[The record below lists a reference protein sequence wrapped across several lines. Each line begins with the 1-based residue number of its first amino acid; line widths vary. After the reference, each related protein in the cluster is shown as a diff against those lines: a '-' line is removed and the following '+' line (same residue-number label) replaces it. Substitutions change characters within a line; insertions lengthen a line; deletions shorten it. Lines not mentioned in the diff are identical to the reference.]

1 MLTSYFDNYKDRIF
15 AMPNISLPLDD
26 LHDSVERPVIFSV
39 VRELLD
45 ITEISD
51 QTNISFYDD
60 EGKAAQVGS
69 LINAD
74 PNKRNKWPFDE
85 RVRIEVDEDF
95 DPNSFY
101 SIHTKQPEQIP
112 IFKDEEIG
120 ALIRPIYSPTKVSI
134 TFTYRARDKN
144 QAMRWRNNIRAKTAM
159 YADINLHEI
168 SYHTHLQEE
177 FIVIIKELHRLR
189 ENIAGYGET
198 FDTYFAQHL
207 SDKASIKT
215 NLGGKAVLWGVE
227 ERQIR
232 VQGLFDFEGAPEKG
246 EKDGTNDAWS
256 ISFTYK
262 FEYQKPILMNMVYPI
277 VVHNQVLSSKYRPTE
292 KVYRLEDQ
300 NRSFSMS
307 NRAYNAFESD
317 TRVLTF
323 KGNDGISIPAFD
335 EFAPKSILPTTINV
349 MTCLVV
355 VDTSPGG
362 DPRKLMNLSELGETN
377 LNPTILKFM
386 REVEYPFLGKDFH
399 SIFSL
404 SLYRH
409 GTLLESGGL
418 SVDQNLDIYSNF
430 DLDLRKTYRIRL
442 GLVTN
447 FSYLR
452 KEALDRIQ
460 AFGKLNPG
468 LGDILINCI
477 DSSISKYATHSD
489 IKKAAMSD
497 VDRKLVLA
505 SPYPTFDPRSD
516 TTLPGYIPN
525 LKAPG
530 RSTPSSTIP
539 SDYRRGLAM
548 STVQTMFVRAQR
560 KET

>member
-1 MLTSYFDNYKDRIF
+1 
-15 AMPNISLPLDD
+15 
-26 LHDSVERPVIFSV
+26 
-39 VRELLD
+39 
-45 ITEISD
+45 
-51 QTNISFYDD
+51 
-60 EGKAAQVGS
+60 VGS
-69 LINAD
+69 LINPD
-74 PNKRNKWPFDE
+74 PDRRNKWPFDE
-85 RVRIEVDEDF
+85 RVRIEVEEDF
-95 DPNSFY
+95 DPGYAY
-101 SIHTKQPEQIP
+101 SIHTKQPEHIP

-120 ALIRPIYSPTKVSI
+120 AIIRPIYSPTKVVI
-134 TFTYRARDKN
+134 IFTYRARDKN
-144 QAMRWRNNIRAKTAM
+144 QAMRWRNNIRGKAAM
-159 YADINLHEI
+159 FRDVNLHEI

-189 ENIAGYGET
+189 ENVAGYGES

-215 NLGGKAVLWGVE
+215 NLGGKAVLWGVD

-256 ISFTYK
+256 ISFSYK

-300 NRSFSMS
+300 NRSFSLS

-317 TRVLTF
+317 TTVLTY

-335 EFAPKSILPTTINV
+335 EFAPKTILPSTVNV

-355 VDTSPGG
+355 VDTTVGA
-362 DPRKLMNLSELGETN
+362 DPRKLMNLGELGDVN
-377 LNPTILKFM
+377 LSPTVLKFM
-386 REVEYPFLGKDFH
+386 RELEYPFLGKDYH

-409 GTLLESGGL
+409 GTLFDTNSLY
-418 SVDQNLDIYSNF
+418 VDQNLDIYSNF

-447 FSYLR
+447 FSFLR
-452 KEALDRIQ
+452 KEALDRIR
-460 AFGKLNPG
+460 AISLLNPG

-477 DSSISKYATHSD
+477 DSAINKYASHPD
-489 IKKAAMSD
+489 IGKSAMSD

-505 SPYPTFDPRSD
+505 SPYPTVDPRSD
-516 TTLPGYIPN
+516 PTLPGYVPN
-525 LKAPG
+525 LAAPG
-530 RSTPSSTIP
+530 RSTTARTIP
-539 SDYRRGLAM
+539 ADYGRGLAA
-548 STVQTMFVRAQR
+548 STVQSMFVRAQR
-560 KET
+560 KES

>member
-1 MLTSYFDNYKDRIF
+1 
-15 AMPNISLPLDD
+15 MPNISLPLDD
-26 LHDSVERPVIFSV
+26 LYDSVERPVIYSV

-51 QTNISFYDD
+51 QTSISFYAD

-69 LINAD
+69 LINTD

-95 DPNSFY
+95 DPNSIY
-101 SIHTKQPEQIP
+101 SIHTKQNEHIP
-112 IFKDEEIG
+112 IFKDDEIG
-120 ALIRPIYSPTKVSI
+120 AVIRPIYSPTKVSI

-159 YADINLHEI
+159 YRDINLHEL

-177 FIVIIKELHRLR
+177 FIVIVKELHRLR
-189 ENIAGYGET
+189 ENVAGYGQA
-198 FDTYFAQHL
+198 FDEYFANHL
-207 SDKASIKT
+207 TDKASIKT
-215 NLGGKAVLWGVE
+215 NVGGKSVLWSIE

-232 VQGLFDFEGAPEKG
+232 VQGIFDFEGAPEKG
-246 EKDGTNDAWS
+246 EKDGTNDAWA

-262 FEYQKPILMNMVYPI
+262 FEYQKPILTNMVYPI

-292 KVYRLEDQ
+292 VAYRVEDQ
-300 NRSFSMS
+300 QRSFSAS

-317 TRVLTF
+317 TRVLTY
-323 KGNDGISIPAFD
+323 KGNDGVSIPAFD
-335 EFAPKSILPTTINV
+335 EFAPKSILPTTVNM

-355 VDTSPGG
+355 IDTSPKG
-362 DPRKLMNLSELGETN
+362 DPKKLMNLNELGETN
-377 LNPTILKFM
+377 LNPLVVKFM
-386 REVEYPFLGKDFH
+386 RQMEYPFLGKDFH

-409 GTLLESGGL
+409 GTLLESGSL
-418 SVDQNLDIYSNF
+418 SVDSQLNVISNF
-430 DLDLRKTYRIRL
+430 DLNLRKTYRVRM

-460 AFGKLNPG
+460 AFARENPG
-468 LGDILINCI
+468 FGDLLINCI
-477 DSSISKYATHSD
+477 DSCISKYGTHPD
-489 IKKAAMSD
+489 IGKSAMSD

-505 SPYPTFDPRSD
+505 SPYPEYDSRSN
-516 TTLPGYIPN
+516 TTLPGYLPK

-530 RSTPSSTIP
+530 RSSTSSYLSSNYARGLGMSTI
-539 SDYRRGLAM
+539 
-548 STVQTMFVRAQR
+548 QTMFIRAQR
-560 KET
+560 KDN

>member
-1 MLTSYFDNYKDRIF
+1 
-15 AMPNISLPLDD
+15 MPNISIPLDD

-51 QTNISFYDD
+51 QTSISFYSD

-69 LINAD
+69 LINTD

-95 DPNSFY
+95 DPNSIY
-101 SIHTKQPEQIP
+101 SIHTKQHEHIP
-112 IFKDEEIG
+112 IFKDDEIG
-120 ALIRPIYSPTKVSI
+120 AVIRPIYSPTKVSI

-159 YADINLHEI
+159 YRNINLHEL

-177 FIVIIKELHRLR
+177 LIVIVKELHRLR

-198 FDTYFAQHL
+198 FDTYFANHL
-207 SDKASIKT
+207 TDKASIKT
-215 NLGGKAVLWGVE
+215 NVGGKSVLWSIE
-227 ERQIR
+227 DRQIR
-232 VQGLFDFEGAPEKG
+232 VQGIFDFEAAPEKG
-246 EKDGTNDAWS
+246 ERDGTNDAWA

-262 FEYQKPILMNMVYPI
+262 FEYQKPILTNMVYPI

-292 KVYRLEDQ
+292 VAYRVEDQ
-300 NRSFSMS
+300 QRSFSAS

-317 TRVLTF
+317 TKALSY
-323 KGNDGISIPAFD
+323 KGNDGVSIPAFD
-335 EFAPKSILPTTINV
+335 EFAPKSILPTTVNM

-355 VDTSPGG
+355 IDTSPKG
-362 DPRKLMNLSELGETN
+362 DPKKLMNFTELGETN
-377 LNPTILKFM
+377 LHPLVIKFM
-386 REVEYPFLGKDFH
+386 SEVEYPFLGKDYH

-409 GTLLESGGL
+409 GTLLETGSL
-418 SVDQNLDIYSNF
+418 SVDSQLNIISNY
-430 DLDLRKTYRIRL
+430 DLNLRKTYRVRL

-447 FSYLR
+447 FAYLR

-460 AFGKLNPG
+460 AFTKLNPG
-468 LGDILINCI
+468 FGDLLINCI
-477 DSSISKYATHSD
+477 DSCISKYGTHPD
-489 IKKAAMSD
+489 IGKSAMSD

-505 SPYPTFDPRSD
+505 SPYPEFDPRSN
-516 TTLPGYIPN
+516 TTLPGRIPS

-530 RSTPSSTIP
+530 RSTIASALNST
-539 SDYRRGLAM
+539 YARGLNM

-560 KET
+560 KDN

>member
-1 MLTSYFDNYKDRIF
+1 
-15 AMPNISLPLDD
+15 MPNISLPLDD

-39 VRELLD
+39 VKELLE

-51 QTNISFYDD
+51 KTNISFYDT

-69 LINAD
+69 LITKD
-74 PNKRNKWPFDE
+74 PEKRNKWPFDE

-101 SIHTKQPEQIP
+101 SIHTKTPEHIP
-112 IFKDEEIG
+112 VFRDDAIG
-120 ALIRPIYSPTKVSI
+120 AVIRPIYSPTKVSI
-134 TFTYRARDKN
+134 SFTYRARDKN
-144 QAMRWRNNIRAKTAM
+144 QAMRWRNNVRAKTAM
-159 YADINLHEI
+159 YRDINLHEL

-189 ENIAGYGET
+189 ERVAGYGDS

-215 NLGGKAVLWGVE
+215 NLGGKSVLWGVD
-227 ERQIR
+227 ERQVR

-246 EKDGTNDAWS
+246 EKDGENDAWS
-256 ISFTYK
+256 ISFTYR

-277 VVHNQVLSSKYRPTE
+277 VVHNQVLSSKYRPVE
-292 KVYRLEDQ
+292 KAYRVEDQ
-300 NRSFSMS
+300 SRSMSMS

-317 TRVLTF
+317 TKVLTH
-323 KGNDGISIPAFD
+323 KGNDGLSIPAFD
-335 EFAPKSILPTTINV
+335 EFAPKSILPTTVNV

-355 VDTSPGG
+355 VDTTPGAN
-362 DPRKLMNLSELGETN
+362 PRKLMNLAELGDTN
-377 LNPTILKFM
+377 LNPSILKFM
-386 REVEYPFLGKDFH
+386 KDVEHLFLGKDYQ

-409 GTLLESGGL
+409 GSLLEENSL
-418 SVDQNLDIYSNF
+418 TVDSNLDIYSTF

-447 FSYLR
+447 FTYLR

-468 LGDILINCI
+468 FGDILVNCI
-477 DSSISKYATHSD
+477 DGSISKYGTHPD
-489 IKKAAMSD
+489 IGKSALSD
-497 VDRKLVLA
+497 VDRKLVAA
-505 SPYPTFDPRSD
+505 SPYPTIDPRSD
-516 TTLPGYIPN
+516 TTLSGYIPN

-530 RSTPSSTIP
+530 RSTPSGIIP
-539 SDYRRGLAM
+539 TGYGRGLTM
-548 STVQTMFVRAQR
+548 STVQSMYVRAHR
-560 KET
+560 KES

>member
-1 MLTSYFDNYKDRIF
+1 
-15 AMPNISLPLDD
+15 MPNISLPLDD

-39 VRELLD
+39 VRELLEA
-45 ITEISD
+45 TEISD
-51 QTNISFYDD
+51 QTSISFYDD

-69 LINAD
+69 LITSD
-74 PNKRNKWPFDE
+74 PAKRNKWPFDE
-85 RVRIEVDEDF
+85 RVRIEVDEEF

-101 SIHTKQPEQIP
+101 SIHTKQPEHIP
-112 IFKDEEIG
+112 IFKDEDIG
-120 ALIRPIYSPTKVSI
+120 AIIRPIYSPTKVSI

-177 FIVIIKELHRLR
+177 FIVIVKELHRLR
-189 ENIAGYGET
+189 ENVAGYGDA

-215 NLGGKAVLWGVE
+215 NLGGNAVLWGVD

-246 EKDGTNDAWS
+246 EKDGSNDAWS

-277 VVHNQVLSSKYRPTE
+277 VVHNQVLSSKFRPSE
-292 KVYRLEDQ
+292 KAYRLEDQ
-300 NRSFSMS
+300 NRSFSLS

-317 TRVLTF
+317 TRVLTY
-323 KGNDGISIPAFD
+323 KGNDGLSIPAFD
-335 EFAPKSILPTTINV
+335 EFAPKSILPSTVNV

-355 VDTSPGG
+355 VDTAIGG
-362 DPRKLMNLSELGETN
+362 NPRKLMNLGELGDVN
-377 LNPTILKFM
+377 LNPTVLSFI
-386 REVEYPFLGKDFH
+386 RQVEHSFLGNDYQ
-399 SIFSL
+399 SVFSL

-409 GTLLESGGL
+409 GTLIQTGSLY
-418 SVDQNLDIYSNF
+418 VDQNLDIYSNF

-447 FSYLR
+447 FSYLK
-452 KEALDRIQ
+452 KEALDRIR
-460 AFGKLNPG
+460 AFSLSSPSI
-468 LGDILINCI
+468 GDILINCI
-477 DSSISKYATHSD
+477 DSSISKYATHAD
-489 IKKAAMSD
+489 IGKSAMSD

-505 SPYPTFDPRSD
+505 SPYPTYDPRSD
-516 TTLPGYIPN
+516 PTLPGYVPAIR
-525 LKAPG
+525 APG
-530 RSTPSSTIP
+530 RSTTARIIP
-539 SDYRRGLAM
+539 TDYGRGLAS
-548 STVQTMFVRAQR
+548 STVQSMYVRAQR
-560 KET
+560 KES

>member
-1 MLTSYFDNYKDRIF
+1 
-15 AMPNISLPLDD
+15 MPNISLPLDD

-39 VRELLD
+39 VKELLE

-51 QTNISFYDD
+51 KTNISFYDT

-69 LINAD
+69 LITKD
-74 PNKRNKWPFDE
+74 PEKRNKWPFDE

-101 SIHTKQPEQIP
+101 SIHTKTPEHIP
-112 IFKDEEIG
+112 VFRDDAIG
-120 ALIRPIYSPTKVSI
+120 AVIRPIYSPTKVSI
-134 TFTYRARDKN
+134 SFTYRARDKN

-159 YADINLHEI
+159 YRDINLHEL

-189 ENIAGYGET
+189 ERVAGYGDS

-215 NLGGKAVLWGVE
+215 NLGGKSVLWGVD
-227 ERQIR
+227 ERQVR

-246 EKDGTNDAWS
+246 EKDGENDAWS
-256 ISFTYK
+256 ISFTYR

-277 VVHNQVLSSKYRPTE
+277 VVHNQVLSSKYRPVE
-292 KVYRLEDQ
+292 KAYRVEDQ
-300 NRSFSMS
+300 NRSMSMS

-317 TRVLTF
+317 TKVLTH
-323 KGNDGISIPAFD
+323 KGNDGLSIPAFD
-335 EFAPKSILPTTINV
+335 EFAPKSILPTTVNV

-355 VDTSPGG
+355 VDTTPGAN
-362 DPRKLMNLSELGETN
+362 PRKLMNLAELGDTN
-377 LNPTILKFM
+377 LNPSILKFM
-386 REVEYPFLGKDFH
+386 KDVEHLFLGKDYQ

-409 GTLLESGGL
+409 GSLLEENSL
-418 SVDQNLDIYSNF
+418 TVDSNLDIYSTF

-447 FSYLR
+447 FTYLR

-468 LGDILINCI
+468 FGDILVNCI
-477 DSSISKYATHSD
+477 DGSISKYGTHPD
-489 IKKAAMSD
+489 IGKSALSD
-497 VDRKLVLA
+497 VDRKLVAA
-505 SPYPTFDPRSD
+505 SPYPTIDPRSD

-530 RSTPSSTIP
+530 RSTPSGIIP
-539 SDYRRGLAM
+539 TGYGRGLTM
-548 STVQTMFVRAQR
+548 STVQSMYVRAHR
-560 KET
+560 KES